1 MAKYRLRVGKKHSH
15 EGKMLEVGAV
25 VELSDSQAR
34 NWGDKF
40 ELVSGA
46 APVEPPSPPLTP
58 AKTAGERI
66 AELAKPTTAGE
77 PSEAKKG

>member
-25 VELSDSQAR
+25 IELTESQAR

-40 ELVSGA
+40 ELVGRV
-46 APVEPPSPPLTP
+46 APVEPPPPP
-58 AKTAGERI
+58 KTAGERV
-66 AELAKPTTAGE
+66 AELAKPTGA
-77 PSEAKKG
+77 PSAEKKE